1 MTYIDEVSHLRQD
14 TIYFMG
20 LKRNMDNHDLELE
33 KRLKSENFY
42 RFDAEFDA
50 EFEPEEM
57 MITD

>member
-20 LKRNMDNHDLELE
+20 LKRNMDNHNLELE
-33 KRLKSENFY
+33 KRLKPENFY
-42 RFDAEFDA
+42 RFDAEF
-50 EFEPEEM
+50 EPEDM